1 MAGTILAIRVMLIA
15 LLGVSSLSKVA
26 GKGAFA
32 RFTAWVS
39 ALPLPG
45 ARALPRTRGLA
56 LVAAAFPL
64 AEAAALLLLAIPAT
78 VQVGLVCSALLL
90 SVLATGTTFIVRKN
104 ADVPCMCFGSSETP
118 MTAWHAIRDW
128 LLCAAAAVGAGLAV
142 PPPDDMAPVLTGV
155 GAGLVL
161 AMLVLF
167 AEDLTVL
174 WAGTEPGR
182 PGPPNGRRP

>member
-1 MAGTILAIRVMLIA
+1 MTAGTTLAIRVMLIA
-15 LLGVSSLSKVA
+15 LLGTSSLSKVA

-39 ALPLPG
+39 ALPM
-45 ARALPRTRGLA
+45 PRTRRPA
-56 LVAAAFPL
+56 LIAAAFPL
-64 AEAAALLLLAIPAT
+64 AEAAALILLAIPAS
-78 VQVGLVCSALLL
+78 VQAGLLCSALLL
-90 SVLATGTTFIVRKN
+90 LVFATGTTFIVRMN
-104 ADVPCMCFGSSETP
+104 ADVPCMCFGSSATP

-142 PPPDDMAPVLTGV
+142 PPPDGTPRVLTGV

-174 WAGTEPGR
+174 WASTEPGR
-182 PGPPNGRRP
+182 PGAPNGRRP

>member
-1 MAGTILAIRVMLIA
+1 MAGTVLAIRVMLIA

-32 RFTAWVS
+32 RFAAWVS
-39 ALPLPG
+39 ALPLPLTG
-45 ARALPRTRGLA
+45 RSALI
-56 LVAAAFPL
+56 AAAFPL
-64 AEAAALLLLAIPAT
+64 AEAAALVLLAIPAT
-78 VQVGLVCSALLL
+78 VRVGLLCSALLL
-90 SVLATGTTFIVRKN
+90 LVFATGTTFIVRKKAN
-104 ADVPCMCFGSSETP
+104 VPCMCFGSSQTP

-128 LLCAAAAVGAGLAV
+128 LLCAVAAVGAGLAV
-142 PPPDDMAPVLTGV
+142 PPPDGTGRVLTGV

-174 WAGTEPGR
+174 WASPKPGR
-182 PGPPNGRRP
+182 PGAPNGGRP